1 MTNEFELSDEQLAEV
16 SGAGSH
22 FNATQF
28 AANFGAQTNIV
39 SANTTATLTGSGKKS
54 NNLLEVQGSTN
65 NVGNTFV
72 GVNSN
77 SIG

>member
-16 SGAGSH
+16 SGAGTT
-22 FNATQF
+22 FNAAQF
-28 AANFGAQTNIV
+28 AGNFGTQINAVDGSTNAILV
-39 SANTTATLTGSGKKS
+39 GSGKKS

>member
-16 SGAGSH
+16 SGAGST
-22 FNATQF
+22 FNAAQF
-28 AANFGAQTNIV
+28 AANFGTQTNLV
-39 SANTTATLTGSGKKS
+39 DGSTTATLVGGGKKS

-65 NVGNTFV
+65 NVGSTFV

>member
-16 SGAGSH
+16 SGAGTT
-22 FNATQF
+22 FNAAQF
-28 AANFGAQTNIV
+28 AGNFGTQINAVNGSTNAALI
-39 SANTTATLTGSGKKS
+39 GGGKKS
-54 NNLLEVQGSTN
+54 NNELLVQGSTN

>member
-22 FNATQF
+22 FTATQF
-28 AANFGAQTNIV
+28 AANFGTQTNLVNGSTNAILV
-39 SANTTATLTGSGKKS
+39 GSGKKS

>member
-1 MTNEFELSDEQLAEV
+1 MFNEIELSDEQLAEV
-16 SGAGSH
+16 SGAGST
-22 FNATQF
+22 FSASQF
-28 AANFGAQTNIV
+28 AANFGVQTNTI
-39 SANTTATLTGSGKKS
+39 SAGTTAILAGGGDDSS
-54 NNLLEVQGSTN
+54 SVLAVQGSTN

>member
-1 MTNEFELSDEQLAEV
+1 MTNEIELSDEQLAEV
-16 SGAGSH
+16 SGAGST
-22 FNATQF
+22 FNAAQF
-28 AANFGAQTNIV
+28 AANFGSQTNIV
-39 SANTTATLTGSGKKS
+39 NGSTTGILVGGGKNS
-54 NNLLEVQGSTN
+54 NSELLVQGSTN